1 MRKKNWAALLCSI
14 LILASLGLGV
24 SIIYSDYYFS
34 PVSGLQSFTV
44 ADVSRTY
51 LHPEEDTGTPSAA
64 APSDEL
70 YVLLERWALE
80 NEATILY
87 KNGFAAGCGI
97 LDGSDW
103 LREAVGLSLPCDAQ
117 GVLTAEDAAFSETYV
132 RDGRFLPDALG
143 LPVLGT
149 YREQDVPSVISNA
162 GFLYLFVLG
171 YHVIPLAG
179 TLLIL
184 SLNRLA
190 SPLNLLMVFAA
201 TMGSAFLVTSIVQQ
215 RFVSKFSQGLRR
227 E

>member
-14 LILASLGLGV
+14 LILASIGLGV

-51 LHPEEDTGTPSAA
+51 LHPEEDAGTPSAA

-70 YVLLERWALE
+70 YVLLKRWALE

-87 KNGFAAGCGI
+87 KNGFAVGCGI

-103 LREAVGLSLPCDAQ
+103 LREAIGLSLPCDAQ
-117 GVLTAEDAAFSETYV
+117 GVLTAEDAAFSDAYV

-143 LPVLGT
+143 LPVSGT
-149 YREQDVPSVISNA
+149 GCAFRYLQCRVSLSVVHERGEGWN
-162 GFLYLFVLG
+162 VLHRWRG
-171 YHVIPLAG
+171 HQWSDG
-179 TLLIL
+179 TI
-184 SLNRLA
+184 
-190 SPLNLLMVFAA
+190 
-201 TMGSAFLVTSIVQQ
+201 
-215 RFVSKFSQGLRR
+215 
-227 E
+227 

>member
-14 LILASLGLGV
+14 LILASIGLGV

-87 KNGFAAGCGI
+87 KNGFAAGCGG
-97 LDGSDW
+97 DHPPVHYPP
-103 LREAVGLSLPCDAQ
+103 RRPAP
-117 GVLTAEDAAFSETYV
+117 AA
-132 RDGRFLPDALG
+132 
-143 LPVLGT
+143 
-149 YREQDVPSVISNA
+149 
-162 GFLYLFVLG
+162 
-171 YHVIPLAG
+171 
-179 TLLIL
+179 
-184 SLNRLA
+184 
-190 SPLNLLMVFAA
+190 
-201 TMGSAFLVTSIVQQ
+201 
-215 RFVSKFSQGLRR
+215 K
-227 E
+227 

>member
-1 MRKKNWAALLCSI
+1 MLCSI
-14 LILASLGLGV
+14 LILASIGLGV

-51 LHPEEDTGTPSAA
+51 LHPEEDAGTPSAA

-70 YVLLERWALE
+70 YALLERWALE

-117 GVLTAEDAAFSETYV
+117 GVLTAEDAAFLMPLCAMGGFCRTRWGCLYWELIGN
-132 RDGRFLPDALG
+132 RMCLPLS
-143 LPVLGT
+143 PM
-149 YREQDVPSVISNA
+149 Q
-162 GFLYLFVLG
+162 GF
-171 YHVIPLAG
+171 
-179 TLLIL
+179 
-184 SLNRLA
+184 
-190 SPLNLLMVFAA
+190 
-201 TMGSAFLVTSIVQQ
+201 SI
-215 RFVSKFSQGLRR
+215 RCP
-227 E
+227 

>member
-14 LILASLGLGV
+14 LILASIGLGV

-51 LHPEEDTGTPSAA
+51 LHPEEDAGTPSAA

-70 YVLLERWALE
+70 YALLERWALE

-117 GVLTAEDAAFSETYV
+117 RTRLFLMPLCAMGGFCRTRWGCLYWELIGNRMCLPLSPMQGFSI
-132 RDGRFLPDALG
+132 RCP
-143 LPVLGT
+143 
-149 YREQDVPSVISNA
+149 
-162 GFLYLFVLG
+162 
-171 YHVIPLAG
+171 
-179 TLLIL
+179 
-184 SLNRLA
+184 
-190 SPLNLLMVFAA
+190 
-201 TMGSAFLVTSIVQQ
+201 
-215 RFVSKFSQGLRR
+215 
-227 E
+227 

>member
-14 LILASLGLGV
+14 LILASIGLGV

-87 KNGFAAGCGI
+87 KNGFAAG
-97 LDGSDW
+97 
-103 LREAVGLSLPCDAQ
+103 
-117 GVLTAEDAAFSETYV
+117 AAFWTV
-132 RDGRFLPDALG
+132 RIGS
-143 LPVLGT
+143 VK
-149 YREQDVPSVISNA
+149 PS
-162 GFLYLFVLG
+162 GF
-171 YHVIPLAG
+171 
-179 TLLIL
+179 
-184 SLNRLA
+184 RC
-190 SPLNLLMVFAA
+190 
-201 TMGSAFLVTSIVQQ
+201 LVT
-215 RFVSKFSQGLRR
+215 RR
-227 E
+227 AY